1 MHLITLRDAFVG
13 YVASFEGAR
22 LYRVRKEDNF
32 HWQRAFRR
40 SFAGERC
47 ASALEYRRVE
57 VGDVDG
63 LVKVL
68 HAMEKAITAERRD
81 HPEKA
86 GADWAEFAARAKN

>member
-1 MHLITLRDAFVG
+1 LRDAFVG
-13 YVASFEGAR
+13 YVVPSKVHACIGSERSDVHLLAIGAP
-22 LYRVRKEDNF
+22 
-32 HWQRAFRR
+32 
-40 SFAGERC
+40 
-47 ASALEYRRVE
+47 SALEYRQVE

-68 HAMEKAITAERRD
+68 HAMEKAMTAERRD